1 MLEGGEMED
10 VIRTLYPDD
19 WSYKNNYI
27 VSCTNGDFPYEK
39 KHDAVTAFCMLLK
52 NHGIIIDPN
61 EIETAIESCGN
72 YVIRHEVHPMGIYK
86 L

>member
-1 MLEGGEMED
+1 MED
-10 VIRTLYPDD
+10 VIKTLYPDA

-27 VSCTNGDFPYEK
+27 VSCTNGDFPYINM
-39 KHDAVTAFCMLLK
+39 HDAITAFCTPLK

-61 EIETAIESCGN
+61 EIETAIELCGN

>member
-1 MLEGGEMED
+1 MED

-39 KHDAVTAFCMLLK
+39 KHDS
-52 NHGIIIDPN
+52 
-61 EIETAIESCGN
+61 ETAIESCGN